1 MQNRA
6 VNRAQAEGEQQMS
19 TERSQIQIV
28 AVMGSA
34 RVNGNTATLVRE
46 ALRGA
51 AEAGASTSEIVL
63 AEHHIAFC
71 QGCSRCMQEGRCP
84 QRDDLEPLRK
94 QLHEA
99 DGVILSSP
107 TYGAAPSA
115 MMKNFLDRMGLFE
128 FFSAYA
134 FGGKY
139 RAGIATA
146 NRAAD
151 AKKVAKHLA
160 SLLTSTFYGRGYIS
174 GYLGASSSPNGV
186 AANAEV
192 LRQARELGKKL
203 ARDIQSGRTYP
214 LQNLLGR
221 LMNRLLIEPRI
232 RAVIVQYREGMM
244 RGVYE
249 SLTARGLLPAQ

>member
-1 MQNRA
+1 MAAR
-6 VNRAQAEGEQQMS
+6 S
-19 TERSQIQIV
+19 SQIQIV
-28 AVMGSA
+28 AVMSSA

-51 AEAGASTSEIVL
+51 AEEGASTAEIVL
-63 AEHHIAFC
+63 PEYHIEFC
-71 QGCSRCMQEGRCP
+71 QGCMRCTEDGRCP
-84 QRDDLEPLRK
+84 LPDDLESLRAR
-94 QLHEA
+94 LHEA
-99 DGVILSSP
+99 DGIILSSP

-115 MMKNFLDRMGLFE
+115 RMKNFLDRMGLFE
-128 FFSAYA
+128 YFSAYA

-151 AKKVAKHLA
+151 ARKVAKHLA

-174 GYLGASSSPNGV
+174 GYLGVSSSPNGV
-186 AANAEV
+186 AANAEA

-203 ARDIQSGRTYP
+203 AQDVQSGRTYP
-214 LQNLLGR
+214 LQNLFGR
-221 LMNRLLIEPRI
+221 LLNRLVVEPRI
-232 RAVIVQYREGMM
+232 RAVIVRYRESVMQ
-244 RGVYE
+244 GVYE

>member
-1 MQNRA
+1 MQ
-6 VNRAQAEGEQQMS
+6 AQRSGIRIVGVMS
-19 TERSQIQIV
+19 
-28 AVMGSA
+28 SA

-51 AEAGASTSEIVL
+51 AGQGASTAEVVL
-63 AEHHIAFC
+63 PAYHIEFC
-71 QGCSRCMQEGRCP
+71 RGCMRCMAEGRCP
-84 QRDDLEPLRK
+84 LPDDLEPLRR

-99 DGVILSSP
+99 DGIILSSP

-128 FFSAYA
+128 YFSAYA

-139 RAGIATA
+139 RAGISTA
-146 NRAAD
+146 NRAPE

-160 SLLTSTFYGRGYIS
+160 SVMTGAFYGRGYVS

-186 AANAEV
+186 AADTEAM
-192 LRQARELGKKL
+192 RKARELGRRL
-203 ARDIQSGRTYP
+203 AQDIQSGRTYP
-214 LQNLLGR
+214 LQNLFA
-221 LMNRLLIEPRI
+221 RLLNRWVIEPRI
-232 RAVIVQYREGMM
+232 RAVIVRYRESVM
-244 RGVYE
+244 RGVYD